1 MRGFF
6 YLFSKNSFAI
16 CKSVVS
22 LYQQTA
28 KTMANANNLI
38 GYAKISGTNR
48 TANVYNDGSI
58 FIKNYIGEFVE
69 VINVNI
75 LEFYYF

>member
-1 MRGFF
+1 
-6 YLFSKNSFAI
+6 
-16 CKSVVS
+16 
-22 LYQQTA
+22 
-28 KTMANANNLI
+28 MANANNLI